1 MKPPG
6 ALRIYGCFGLID
18 TLLIVGGKSTSMV
31 RYEKLGELISLT
43 HSFPLGDWKAVT
55 RSLSLGES
63 LCLAQFIILGVCSK
77 WFTDGVWMF

>member
-43 HSFPLGDWKAVT
+43 HSFPLGD
-55 RSLSLGES
+55 S